1 MIKWNELNYEI
12 NTNDKLPLILERL
25 IGTSARIE
33 DKVKRYSLIAIIKK
47 QNKEW
52 SVAEHIGHLGL
63 LERVWSLR
71 VKEILENK
79 EVMSNYYISDVE
91 FEANKFNEIN
101 VADLIAGFRIKRER
115 LCNKIATLSSE
126 ELDYISLHPRL
137 NKKMKI
143 VDLAYFIAE
152 HDDYHLAKI
161 TQLLKGN
168 L

>member
-1 MIKWNELNYEI
+1 MIKWNELNYEL

-25 IGTSARIE
+25 IGTAARIE
-33 DKVKRYSLIAIIKK
+33 DKVQRYPLTAIIKK
-47 QNKEW
+47 QNNEW

-63 LERVWSLR
+63 LEKVWSLR
-71 VKEILENK
+71 VKEILERK
-79 EVMSNYYISDVE
+79 EVMSTYSISAIE

-101 VADLIAGFRIKRER
+101 VADLIVGFRIKRER
-115 LCNKIATLSSE
+115 LYNKIEKISLE
-126 ELDYISLHPRL
+126 ELEYESLHPRL

-143 VDLAYFIAE
+143 VDLAYFVSE